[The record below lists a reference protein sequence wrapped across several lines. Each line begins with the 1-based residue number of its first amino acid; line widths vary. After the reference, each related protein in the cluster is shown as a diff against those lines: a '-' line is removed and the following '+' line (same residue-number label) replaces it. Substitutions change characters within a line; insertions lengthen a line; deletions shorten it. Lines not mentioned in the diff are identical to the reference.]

1 MKKWRMENGELR
13 VERRRRR
20 ASAYF
25 LFSTLNS
32 QFLIASLLLWATMA
46 MAATPTPE
54 PTRTPTPRP
63 RLSGGF
69 GRPAATPAVAPDTA
83 TSNSSPNQN
92 LNDVV
97 RAAEQG
103 KARKE
108 QSPGVAITNDSLVT
122 DPRKGKITTSSPRNV
137 LPPTPAKSSEPAR
150 PAAITPAVSAPPAS
164 TAGTEEEWRERA
176 RSARG
181 RVDELKQRV
190 AQLEAE
196 SKKLEN
202 DFYSWDDGSYRDG
215 VIKPAWEH
223 KKEDLEA
230 TRKDLTQ
237 AEADLADLPE
247 KARRAGALPGWLRE

>member
-1 MKKWRMENGELR
+1 MKK
-13 VERRRRR
+13 
-20 ASAYF
+20 
-25 LFSTLNS
+25 
-32 QFLIASLLLWATMA
+32 LIASLFLWATLVK
-46 MAATPTPE
+46 AATPTPE

-69 GRPAATPAVAPDTA
+69 GRPAATPAGGSEAA
-83 TSNSSPNQN
+83 TSNPSQNQN
-92 LNDVV
+92 LNEVV

-108 QSPGVAITNDSLVT
+108 QSPGVAITNGSLVT
-122 DPRKGKITTSSPRNV
+122 DPHKGKITTSSPRN
-137 LPPTPAKSSEPAR
+137 LPAPTASKPAEPAR
-150 PAAITPAVSAPPAS
+150 AAAVTPAVPAPLAS

-176 RSARG
+176 RSARS
-181 RVDELKQRV
+181 RVEELKQRL

-215 VIKPAWEH
+215 VIKPAWDR

-230 TRKDLTQ
+230 ARKDLTQ

-247 KARRAGALPGWLRE
+247 KARKAGALPGWLRE

>member
-1 MKKWRMENGELR
+1 MKRFAGVL
-13 VERRRRR
+13 
-20 ASAYF
+20 
-25 LFSTLNS
+25 LF
-32 QFLIASLLLWATMA
+32 LWAA
-46 MAATPTPE
+46 QGIAASPTPV
-54 PTRTPTPRP
+54 PTLTPTPRP

-69 GRPAATPAVAPDTA
+69 GRPAATPAGAPETVP
-83 TSNSSPNQN
+83 SSASTNQN
-92 LNDVV
+92 RNEVV
-97 RAAEQG
+97 RAAEEG

-108 QSPGVAITNDSLVT
+108 SPGVAITNDSLVT
-122 DPRKGKITTSSPRNV
+122 DPRKGKLTTSAPRNV

-150 PAAITPAVSAPPAS
+150 AAAVTPAAPVPAAS
-164 TAGTEEEWRERA
+164 TAGTEEEWRDRA

-215 VIKPAWEH
+215 VIKPAWDR

-247 KARRAGALPGWLRE
+247 KARKAGALPGWLRE

>member
-1 MKKWRMENGELR
+1 MKKFCGI
-13 VERRRRR
+13 V
-20 ASAYF
+20 
-25 LFSTLNS
+25 LF
-32 QFLIASLLLWATMA
+32 LWAA
-46 MAATPTPE
+46 LGIAASPTPA
-54 PTRTPTPRP
+54 PTLTPTPRP

-69 GRPAATPAVAPDTA
+69 GRPAATPAGAPDTGP
-83 TSNSSPNQN
+83 SNTSPNQN

-97 RAAEQG
+97 RAAEEG

-108 QSPGVAITNDSLVT
+108 SPGVAITNDSLVT
-122 DPRKGKITTSSPRNV
+122 DPRKGKLTTSSPRNAV
-137 LPPTPAKSSEPAR
+137 PPTPARSSEPAR
-150 PAAITPAVSAPPAS
+150 AAAVTPAAVPAAS
-164 TAGTEEEWRERA
+164 NAGTEEEWRERA

-215 VIKPAWEH
+215 VIKPAWDR
-223 KKEDLEA
+223 KKEDLEVA
-230 TRKDLTQ
+230 RKDLTQ

-247 KARRAGALPGWLRE
+247 RARKAGALPGWLRE